1 MIPLHRMTKPD
12 ETFWLNPSLI
22 QTVEATPDTVVSLT
36 NGSKL
41 VVRETPDEIARL
53 VRDWKAGILSA
64 AMSGDGRRASL
75 GSAAGDLLQF
85 PGRQ

>member
-36 NGSKL
+36 NASKL

-64 AMSGDGRRASL
+64 AMADGRRGAL
-75 GSAAGDLLQF
+75 GNAAADVLHF

>member
-36 NGSKL
+36 NASKL
-41 VVRETPDEIARL
+41 VVRETPAEIAGL
-53 VRDWKAGILSA
+53 VRDWKAGILKT
-64 AMSGDGRRASL
+64 AMADGRRGNL
-75 GSAAGDLLQF
+75 GGAAAGVLRF
-85 PGRQ
+85 PERA